1 MAAITSAGRF
11 VPGTARTRLV
21 ILLGALTIALGGAA
35 AWSNAQERD
44 LTGAASAQNDAL
56 SDNGRTAEVK
66 GQVTTAVNTV
76 FSYNYADVAKT
87 EKAAQELLTGK
98 AVQQYNQL
106 FALVRKQAPQQKQVL
121 TTAVTDSAV
130 KSLAE
135 RPRPPP
141 RLRRPAQHS
150 HRHGQDEL
158 LRGGL
163 RRRRPVRRRQ
173 MEDLRHRHPR
183 RVTGAACY

>member
-21 ILLGALTIALGGAA
+21 VLLGALTIALGGVA

-44 LTGAASAQNDAL
+44 LTSAASAQNDAL

-66 GQVTTAVNTV
+66 GQVTTVVNTV
-76 FSYNYADVAKT
+76 FSYNYADTAKT
-87 EKAAQELLTGK
+87 ERAAQELLTGK

-121 TTAVTDSAV
+121 TTTVTDSAV
-130 KSLAE
+130 KSLTGDRA
-135 RPRPPP
+135 
-141 RLRRPAQHS
+141 RLLVFADQRNTRTDKNKTSYSAAVFAVDALYANGKWKIS
-150 HRHGQDEL
+150 AIDTL
-158 LRGGL
+158 
-163 RRRRPVRRRQ
+163 
-173 MEDLRHRHPR
+173 
-183 RVTGAACY
+183 GA

>member
-1 MAAITSAGRF
+1 MSAITSAGRF

-21 ILLGALTIALGGAA
+21 VLLGALTIALGGVA

-44 LTGAASAQNDAL
+44 LTGAASAQNGAL

-76 FSYNYADVAKT
+76 FSYNYADTAKT

-106 FALVRKQAPQQKQVL
+106 FALVRRQAPQQKQVL
-121 TTAVTDSAV
+121 TTTVTDSAV
-130 KSLAE
+130 KSLTAD
-135 RPRPPP
+135 RA
-141 RLRRPAQHS
+141 RLLVFADQRNTRTDTNKTSYSAAVFAVDALYA
-150 HRHGQDEL
+150 HGAWKISNIDTL
-158 LRGGL
+158 
-163 RRRRPVRRRQ
+163 
-173 MEDLRHRHPR
+173 
-183 RVTGAACY
+183 GA

>member
-130 KSLAE
+130 KSLAGD
-135 RPRPPP
+135 RA
-141 RLRRPAQHS
+141 RLLVFADQRNTRT
-150 HRHGQDEL
+150 D
-158 LRGGL
+158 
-163 RRRRPVRRRQ
+163 
-173 MEDLRHRHPR
+173 
-183 RVTGAACY
+183 TGKTSYSAAVFAVDALYADGKWKISAIDTLGA